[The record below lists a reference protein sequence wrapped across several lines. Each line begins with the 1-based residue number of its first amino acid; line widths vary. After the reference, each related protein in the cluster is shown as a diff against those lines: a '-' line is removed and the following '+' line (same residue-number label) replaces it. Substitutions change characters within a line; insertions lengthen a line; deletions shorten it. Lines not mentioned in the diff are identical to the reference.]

1 MIGACCKHGKS
12 FIRSPFTVELLPSRQ
27 YLKLPDARVSY
38 GRNDCF
44 FAELSGGQQKLCFW
58 VSPKQSKK
66 AWRLCVK
73 VPGLGWKW
81 CVDEAV
87 ETRDRSV
94 WPKLRSCVL
103 THLKGGG
110 APLHPLVR
118 PKVSARKL
126 LKLTD
131 IWTGTFHV
139 TYQLYLR

>member
-1 MIGACCKHGKS
+1 MLFFYI
-12 FIRSPFTVELLPSRQ
+12 FELLSATSKNFAFGCPQSRAR
-27 YLKLPDARVSY
+27 KL
-38 GRNDCF
+38 
-44 FAELSGGQQKLCFW
+44 
-58 VSPKQSKK
+58 
-66 AWRLCVK
+66 WRFCVK
-73 VPGLGWKW
+73 VSGLGCKW

-131 IWTGTFHV
+131 NWTGTSHV